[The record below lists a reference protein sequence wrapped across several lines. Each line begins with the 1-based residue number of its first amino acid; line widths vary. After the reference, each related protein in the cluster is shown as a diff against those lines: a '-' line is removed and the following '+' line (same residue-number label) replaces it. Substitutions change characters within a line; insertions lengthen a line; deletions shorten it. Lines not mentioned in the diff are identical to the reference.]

1 MVGSG
6 GDRRFGLERP
16 EVVEAIVRDAV
27 PEEWRNEAVPGT
39 AAPGEDR
46 RPVDTQGSASI
57 RFAHVCSKRLQRT
70 RGPIGSERRR

>member
-27 PEEWRNEAVPGT
+27 PEEWRNEEVGE
-39 AAPGEDR
+39 AALE
-46 RPVDTQGSASI
+46 QAIS
-57 RFAHVCSKRLQRT
+57 LYEQRM
-70 RGPIGSERRR
+70 RSD